1 LPIFY
6 GLVTIVFIRKST
18 LNILMHSVQKFI
30 VSILVA
36 ISIIGIFG
44 IPLGDPKFITE
55 AIALESAFIALTILS
70 IKKPKYALIPNI
82 GIACLVIAGNTI
94 SPKHTEIMLSLH
106 PLYNAIILIIGGYI
120 LQGLL
125 LAANIIAFKNCKL
138 IVV

>member
-1 LPIFY
+1 
-6 GLVTIVFIRKST
+6 
-18 LNILMHSVQKFI
+18 MHPAQKFI
-30 VSILVA
+30 VSVLVA
-36 ISIIGIFG
+36 ISVIGIFG

-55 AIALESAFIALTILS
+55 AITLESAFVSLAILS
-70 IKKPKYALIPNI
+70 IRRPKYALIPNM

-120 LQGLL
+120 LQALL
-125 LAANIIAFKNCKL
+125 LAANILAFKNRRL